1 MRFPALEEW
10 KSRRKIK
17 GELNRLRE
25 FYLPRLKAA
34 RGQEAEE
41 LAEQYYQERCIP
53 EAELD
58 HIETRKLLRKARK
71 YLIEVPNDGD
81 WWEDEEDYLLKGNL
95 TEVGQLRLRRL
106 ISNEQYAHI
115 KKWVE
120 FDSSLIDVA
129 CGTCWRTHGTFFLVE
144 EIGRIGESGPCTGRD
159 GVTAATARAGPCTR
173 RVPQISN
180 SCDSG
185 ESGDS

>member
-120 FDSSLIDVA
+120 LIVPLLTLLVGLVGALTGLFFSLKK
-129 CGTCWRTHGTFFLVE
+129 
-144 EIGRIGESGPCTGRD
+144 
-159 GVTAATARAGPCTR
+159 
-173 RVPQISN
+173 
-180 SCDSG
+180 
-185 ESGDS
+185 